1 MKYEFRVQPGADPS
15 RIQLRYKGADG
26 LRLGEEGELRIDIGG
41 SQLLDEPPHTFQQ
54 IGGRTVNVSSSYV
67 LASDGRIG
75 FAIGEYDR
83 TRPLIIDPTLV
94 YASYLGSSG
103 WDEGRGVAVDSA
115 GSTYITGFSQ
125 WVDFPVTPG
134 AYQTFLGGQD
144 TNSPKRDAFVT
155 KVDASGALVY
165 STYFGGTHHDEA
177 NGIAVDGAGN
187 AYITGMTTSEDFDRA
202 RCLPGH
208 EGQFMA
214 MRSS

>member
-1 MKYEFRVQPGADPS
+1 M
-15 RIQLRYKGADG
+15 
-26 LRLGEEGELRIDIGG
+26 
-41 SQLLDEPPHTFQQ
+41 
-54 IGGRTVNVSSSYV
+54 
-67 LASDGRIG
+67 
-75 FAIGEYDR
+75 
-83 TRPLIIDPTLV
+83 

-187 AYITGMTTSEDFDRA
+187 AYITGMTTSEDFPVTPGAFQTTRGSSISDAFIVKLGPTGSTLVYSTLFGGVGPDVGVGIAVDSGGRA
-202 RCLPGH
+202 FVAGRTR
-208 EGQFMA
+208 A
-214 MRSS
+214 AR